1 MIRQR
6 NFLPLLFAALMAAAL
21 LGVLPV
27 SAQGPVLPHAF
38 LGTVEIAGQP
48 APVYT
53 QVEGRGKDVLT
64 GIPYN
69 PLITEEAGKYGKPGG
84 FDPKLLVQ
92 GPDIADGTPI
102 EFYVNGVKAQCQEPG
117 GQWKDSFPFKAG
129 GVTILN
135 LRVQSA
141 APGLPTPTATA
152 SPTATPTPT
161 RTPTYVPVTPRPTSS
176 SRLRPRPPAQRHWSR
191 GRPPRRAAK
200 RQPRPQRLPCHLR
213 RRRLRWQSS
222 RRRRRR
228 AALPR
233 PAPRQLRPCSR
244 RRHRR
249 PPPRPPWCR
258 PPRPSRRLLRRRPR
272 SSRAQPANRFS
283 APVNHPVLA
292 ALSPRHR
299 QAAARCRAH
308 FR

>member
-1 MIRQR
+1 
-6 NFLPLLFAALMAAAL
+6 MAAAL
-21 LGVLPV
+21 LGAMPAA
-27 SAQGPVLPHAF
+27 AQGPTLPHAF
-38 LGTVEIAGQP
+38 LGTVEIAGKP

-53 QVEGRGKDVLT
+53 QVEGRAKDVLT

-102 EFYVNGVKAQCQEPG
+102 EFYVNGVKAQCQGPMAS
-117 GQWKDSFPFKAG
+117 WKDSYPFKAG

-176 SRLRPRPPAQRHWSR
+176 EPTATAAPGTTPLVAGATATLPAQATAF
-191 GRPPRRAAK
+191 RRLW
-200 RQPRPQRLPCHLR
+200 LPCHLR

-233 PAPRQLRPCSR
+233 PAPRQLRPRSR

-249 PPPRPPWCR
+249 PPPRPPRCR

-283 APVNHPVLA
+283 APVNHPVPA
-292 ALSPRHR
+292 VLSPHH
-299 QAAARCRAH
+299 QQVAARCRAH
-308 FR
+308 FQ